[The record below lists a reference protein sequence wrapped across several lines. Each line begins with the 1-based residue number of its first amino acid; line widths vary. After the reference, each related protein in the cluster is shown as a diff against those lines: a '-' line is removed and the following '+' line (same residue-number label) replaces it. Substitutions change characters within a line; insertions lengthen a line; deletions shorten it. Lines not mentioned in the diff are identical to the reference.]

1 MPPARQ
7 EVVLVRHG
15 ETEWSRALLHTGRTD
30 IPLDEHGRLQ
40 ARALGQVLRGR
51 RFVRVLTSP
60 LRRATETC
68 RLAGY
73 GDQAEVCDDLR
84 EWDYGAYEGVSTAQ
98 IRAEVPGWTVW
109 THPVKD
115 GETADQV
122 AVRVDR
128 VIALARAAD
137 GDVALFG
144 HGHALRVLAVRW
156 CGLDPRSGRVL
167 ALDPATVSVL
177 GYEHGNPV
185 VRRWN
190 EECDGA

>member
-1 MPPARQ
+1 MSPSTDTRS
-7 EVVLVRHG
+7 
-15 ETEWSRALLHTGRTD
+15 TTRA
-30 IPLDEHGRLQ
+30 
-40 ARALGQVLRGR
+40 
-51 RFVRVLTSP
+51 
-60 LRRATETC
+60 
-68 RLAGY
+68 
-73 GDQAEVCDDLR
+73 
-84 EWDYGAYEGVSTAQ
+84 VSDS
-98 IRAEVPGWTVW
+98 V
-109 THPVKD
+109 
-115 GETADQV
+115 
-122 AVRVDR
+122 
-128 VIALARAAD
+128 RAAE